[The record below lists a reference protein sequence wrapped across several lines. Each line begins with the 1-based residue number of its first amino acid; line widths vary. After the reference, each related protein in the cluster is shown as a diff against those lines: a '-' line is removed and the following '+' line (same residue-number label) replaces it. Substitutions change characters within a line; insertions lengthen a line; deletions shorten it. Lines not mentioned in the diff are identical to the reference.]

1 MGIWAFLTGADL
13 MAPRPTPAQVS
24 EPTPTP
30 APEPV
35 AGINQLEARP
45 GRTTE
50 ERIDFHI
57 ARFERALAV
66 QGGAPNE
73 AELRRWLDYWRAM
86 KAANEGIR

>member
-1 MGIWAFLTGADL
+1 MGIWAWLTGADL
-13 MAPRPTPAQVS
+13 APPAPLPAPPPAP
-24 EPTPTP
+24 EPQP

-35 AGINQLEARP
+35 IDTEQLETRP

>member
-35 AGINQLEARP
+35 ADINQLETRP

-66 QGGAPNE
+66 QGGASNE